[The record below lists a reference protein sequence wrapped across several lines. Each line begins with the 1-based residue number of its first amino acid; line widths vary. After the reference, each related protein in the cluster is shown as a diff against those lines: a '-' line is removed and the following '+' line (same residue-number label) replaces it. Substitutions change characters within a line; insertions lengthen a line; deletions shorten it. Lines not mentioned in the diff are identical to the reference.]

1 MPRLKTIPRDEQ
13 PELEALFKMVE
24 EATGYVPNSL
34 LQMGVWPALANA
46 FTGLAVTVL
55 GPSEHVPSDLKQ
67 MIALVTSQAAGCQ
80 YCMAHTAHSAAA
92 AGADIGKIEKVWEF
106 ESSALFSDAERVV
119 LGIARDSAQIPNAV
133 NDADFEMLK
142 SHYSERQIIEIMGVI
157 SIFGFLN
164 RWNDTL
170 ATTLEALPLNFGK
183 EHLGTSGWDPK
194 KHLEA
199 PDD

>member
-1 MPRLKTIPRDEQ
+1 MPRDKQ
-13 PELEALFKMVE
+13 AELEPLFTMVE

-46 FTGLAVTVL
+46 FTGLAATVL
-55 GPSEHVPSDLKQ
+55 GPSEHVPADLKQ
-67 MIALVTSQAAGCQ
+67 MIALVASQAAGCQ
-80 YCMAHTAHSAAA
+80 YCMAHTAHSAVQ
-92 AGADIGKIEKVWEF
+92 AGAAPEKIEKVWEF

-119 LGIARDSAQIPNAV
+119 LGIARDSAQVPNAV
-133 NDADFEMLK
+133 SDADFAALK

-170 ATTLEALPLNFGK
+170 ATTLETSPLKFGK
-183 EHLGTSGWDPK
+183 EHLGPSVWDPK
-194 KHLEA
+194 KHLDE
-199 PDD
+199 